1 MLFVGLHEMTHI
13 LAFSALMY
21 STYPG
26 GNALGGND
34 VDGYYLKS
42 SFIKTEITNHFGCS
56 SALGLDVEDQDG
68 TLISSHWEKHHVGN

>member
-21 STYPG
+21 NTYPLG
-26 GNALGGND
+26 SVLGGSAST
-34 VDGYYLKS
+34 GYYLKS
-42 SFIKTEITNHFGCS
+42 SFIKAEITNHFGCS
-56 SALGLDVEDQDG
+56 TALGLDVEDQDG